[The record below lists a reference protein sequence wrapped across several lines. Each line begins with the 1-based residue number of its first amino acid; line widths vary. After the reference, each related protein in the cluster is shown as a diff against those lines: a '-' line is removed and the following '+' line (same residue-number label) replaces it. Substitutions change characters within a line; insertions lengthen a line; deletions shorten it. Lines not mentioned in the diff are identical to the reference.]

1 MDFMKKELFFATLLP
16 VVIAS
21 CTRIKDPEFRRVD
34 NFGVRKLGFEETV
47 VGFSATYYNPNNFG
61 VTVKEAAIDV
71 FVDTVYLGK
80 FTQPGEVPVNG
91 VAEFSIPLEGKIAVQ
106 KALKFDLPKLLGKT
120 VRLRADGSVKVG
132 KVGVFV
138 TKPIHYEGQ
147 QTISA
152 DLIRNPAGAGL

>member
-1 MDFMKKELFFATLLP
+1 MKTGTFFAALLSLLF
-16 VVIAS
+16 AS

-34 NFGVRKLGFEETV
+34 NFGVKQLGFEETV

-71 FVDTVYLGK
+71 YVDTVYLGK
-80 FTQPGEVPVNG
+80 FTQPAEVPVNG
-91 VAEFSIPLEGKIAVQ
+91 VAEFSIPLEGRIAVQ
-106 KALKFDLPKLLGKT
+106 KALKFDLPHLLGKT
-120 VRLRADGSVKVG
+120 VTLKANGSVKVG

-138 TKPIHYEGQ
+138 TKPIHYEGK

-152 DLIRNPAGAGL
+152 DLIKNPAGAGS